1 MPGAHLSHCLP
12 TTLGRHW
19 HCPPLGSHT
28 ELREPW
34 GSHWHAEQRKAL
46 GGVST
51 TAQDMNHLP
60 CVMHMPSPRK
70 PLCLQAPFSFQVRF
84 ALEADGYVHNAVSCN
99 SAEMLNMMFLQT
111 SVMGVFTTLLLFS
124 RHRYLW
130 KVSQAL
136 FVTTSSPEPPTV
148 NMSSDLQYG
157 MRTSYKTILQRQ
169 SVTIYK

>member
-1 MPGAHLSHCLP
+1 M
-12 TTLGRHW
+12 
-19 HCPPLGSHT
+19 
-28 ELREPW
+28 
-34 GSHWHAEQRKAL
+34 
-46 GGVST
+46 
-51 TAQDMNHLP
+51 AQDMNHLP
-60 CVMHMPSPRK
+60 HVMHMPSPCK
-70 PLCLQAPFSFQVRF
+70 PLCLQAPFSFQVQF

-157 MRTSYKTILQRQ
+157 MRTSYKTILQ
-169 SVTIYK
+169 